1 MAPEP
6 MMIMLSGRFSRT
18 MASREPMMVV
28 PFSGRLG
35 TERVTHPVLMR
46 MFFPSSTCVVPSA
59 AFTSTLPGAVIEA
72 SPVTGF
78 HLVFLEKE
86 PHAAGQAVADL
97 AGTADDLA
105 PVHAHAFHRHAEF
118 LGPARHGQVRFRIL
132 QERLGGNAAPVQAG
146 SPHPVALHAR
156 HGFPIWAARMAPT
169 YPAGPPPMTIKSY
182 CMNVL

>member
-1 MAPEP
+1 M
-6 MMIMLSGRFSRT
+6 
-18 MASREPMMVV
+18 
-28 PFSGRLG
+28 
-35 TERVTHPVLMR
+35 
-46 MFFPSSTCVVPSA
+46 
-59 AFTSTLPGAVIEA
+59 IEA

-156 HGFPIWAARMAPT
+156 HGFSHLGGANGAHISGGAATNDDQIILHER
-169 YPAGPPPMTIKSY
+169 TIKASP
-182 CMNVL
+182 LAGKEGI